1 VSCEW
6 VVKELGHSEEVVK
19 MVSVLSVRI
28 FIYSKYSMRVKGA
41 VLELNDSKLAI
52 LVQSELWVSGK
63 RIGSFWRSSENGLSI
78 ECENFHI
85 F

>member
-1 VSCEW
+1 M
-6 VVKELGHSEEVVK
+6 GHSEEVVK
-19 MVSVLSVRI
+19 MVSLLSVRI
-28 FIYSKYSMRVKGA
+28 FKFFKIFTGAKVA

-78 ECENFHI
+78 GSENFQIFQNIHI
-85 F
+85 ESK

>member
-19 MVSVLSVRI
+19 MVSLLSVRI
-28 FIYSKYSMRVKGA
+28 FIYSKYSMRVKVA
-41 VLELNDSKLAI
+41 VLELNESKLAI

-63 RIGSFWRSSENGLSI
+63 RIVSFWRSSENGLSI

>member
-1 VSCEW
+1 MWEFSNFVF
-6 VVKELGHSEEVVK
+6 LMSE
-19 MVSVLSVRI
+19 I
-28 FIYSKYSMRVKGA
+28 FTESKVA

-52 LVQSELWVSGK
+52 LVQSELWVSCK

-78 ECENFHI
+78 ECENFQI